1 VAARSTFVTTW
12 QLVLSIVIKF
22 GCILFFVCLCNASQ
36 SFAQVPLFERFQLLH
51 FTDQNGLPQNSVKRL
66 TVDASGYLWMATEN
80 GLTRFD
86 GRTFHVY
93 DKAQLGLSSNLIFA
107 LRPSV
112 VQADGPKGHN
122 SCFYVEDGDGHFAR
136 VQEGKAY
143 PDSNYQDIHQKALPF
158 YKRSKSGI
166 IEAFS
171 MPRYDTG
178 VMFDQ
183 YYIPARND
191 RKVYL
196 CTPNSITFFQHGKQR
211 WKKSF
216 PAGNIWNFFML
227 DNRLC
232 FLSEGNSVKT
242 ISESGTVTLLP
253 INGDL
258 AGQLSSGTK
267 ITEFNLFWNYA
278 SDQLFIGLRDKVYQ
292 LSFDDRGAIQ
302 TRLLLSGFDMRF
314 HYVQAVHYE
323 PGEGILWMGS
333 FTQGLYMFKKKS
345 FLPVSWGR
353 TDVEDVFYAQTVSPG
368 GTLTTAN
375 GMQVKKK
382 PATTAPRVGTAP
394 AVKSA
399 YEWDARSILTDRQGN
414 IWLKHHPWLYQLDS
428 LGRRQINKIGLP
440 NDYSKVIYQGPD
452 GLIWLGTEQM
462 GLYYVD
468 PSEKQPVP
476 RAFMPKGF
484 NDITYITS
492 AGMHQLWVGTRS
504 GLYRVDKRSPSKVLI
519 PGTGKWAI
527 KSIFTDQEANVWLTV
542 ADVGIVLFRA
552 QKLTVFPLDRNK
564 YLASAHCVVADDNGN
579 FWVPTNRGLFQIR
592 KKDLLAYRQTSSES
606 ASLLPDYYQYFDQ
619 SSGFLINEFN
629 GNCQPCSVRLP
640 DGTISLPSLKGLI
653 WFKPETVITPPQHPV
668 ITVDGWELAGKR
680 SSHNSDTITLPKD
693 PGLFKVHFST
703 PFFGSTE
710 NLHVAYRLEKDAAST
725 DPDGRWYTL
734 DNNFPIIQLSNL
746 NSGNYTLTIR
756 KTNGFYKDSLTAKSI
771 LIVVPPYWYETWWAK
786 ALAILVLLAAAYVL
800 SQWRVHSIGKEKI
813 RLEQAVVRRTKEL
826 NQANQ
831 ELEASKNEV
840 SRQLVIMSRLLTS
853 MSHDIR
859 SPLHYIE
866 LFSDRIPALLDSGQP
881 ELILEISQSIHK
893 SSRDMSALLKD
904 LLDYLRVNLYG
915 QSLQLQEV
923 NLSSLVVNKQNVF
936 KDAVS
941 EKGNSLAIDVP
952 ETLQVITDYQLLS
965 IIIHNLLDNA
975 CKYTRNGTIS
985 ITGRQATEGLT
996 LTIANTGTALSADL
1010 IESFNRVEHQG
1021 DESSSQISKGS
1032 GLGLVIV
1039 KEVAHL
1045 LGISVI
1051 AAQTEINTFTIIFSR
1066 APLKTSE
1073 RV

>member
-1 VAARSTFVTTW
+1 
-12 QLVLSIVIKF
+12 
-22 GCILFFVCLCNASQ
+22 
-36 SFAQVPLFERFQLLH
+36 
-51 FTDQNGLPQNSVKRL
+51 
-66 TVDASGYLWMATEN
+66 
-80 GLTRFD
+80 
-86 GRTFHVY
+86 
-93 DKAQLGLSSNLIFA
+93 
-107 LRPSV
+107 
-112 VQADGPKGHN
+112 
-122 SCFYVEDGDGHFAR
+122 
-136 VQEGKAY
+136 
-143 PDSNYQDIHQKALPF
+143 
-158 YKRSKSGI
+158 
-166 IEAFS
+166 
-171 MPRYDTG
+171 
-178 VMFDQ
+178 
-183 YYIPARND
+183 
-191 RKVYL
+191 
-196 CTPNSITFFQHGKQR
+196 
-211 WKKSF
+211 
-216 PAGNIWNFFML
+216 
-227 DNRLC
+227 
-232 FLSEGNSVKT
+232 
-242 ISESGTVTLLP
+242 
-253 INGDL
+253 
-258 AGQLSSGTK
+258 
-267 ITEFNLFWNYA
+267 
-278 SDQLFIGLRDKVYQ
+278 
-292 LSFDDRGAIQ
+292 
-302 TRLLLSGFDMRF
+302 
-314 HYVQAVHYE
+314 
-323 PGEGILWMGS
+323 
-333 FTQGLYMFKKKS
+333 
-345 FLPVSWGR
+345 
-353 TDVEDVFYAQTVSPG
+353 
-368 GTLTTAN
+368 
-375 GMQVKKK
+375 
-382 PATTAPRVGTAP
+382 
-394 AVKSA
+394 
-399 YEWDARSILTDRQGN
+399 
-414 IWLKHHPWLYQLDS
+414 
-428 LGRRQINKIGLP
+428 
-440 NDYSKVIYQGPD
+440 
-452 GLIWLGTEQM
+452 
-462 GLYYVD
+462 
-468 PSEKQPVP
+468 
-476 RAFMPKGF
+476 
-484 NDITYITS
+484 
-492 AGMHQLWVGTRS
+492 MHQLWVGTRS